1 MMDKKIKL
9 NPLCRIKVGEY
20 TSNNLIV
27 ELLLEGK
34 KKNVKSFEFLKIA
47 NFIKENKEINNLITF
62 LVNEFKMSNAE
73 AKSLIEKYIENKI
86 IVYEDYSI
94 TNYASIEHWIK
105 RGWLEALFF
114 HLKTKNLNYMDDNQK
129 ERGKI
134 LHKSL
139 EEKIEKFGIP
149 DIYEYKSGKK
159 RLLFLKL
166 HLCQMYHLKK
176 HFSLDELT
184 DLSMMKK

>member
-1 MMDKKIKL
+1 
-9 NPLCRIKVGEY
+9 
-20 TSNNLIV
+20 
-27 ELLLEGK
+27 
-34 KKNVKSFEFLKIA
+34 
-47 NFIKENKEINNLITF
+47 
-62 LVNEFKMSNAE
+62 
-73 AKSLIEKYIENKI
+73 
-86 IVYEDYSI
+86 EDYSI

-105 RGWLEALFF
+105 RGWLEALIF